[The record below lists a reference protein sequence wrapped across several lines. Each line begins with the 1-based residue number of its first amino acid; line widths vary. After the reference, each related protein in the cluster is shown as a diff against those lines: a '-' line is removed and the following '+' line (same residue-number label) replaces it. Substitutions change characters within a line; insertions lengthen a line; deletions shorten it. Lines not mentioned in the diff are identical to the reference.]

1 MRTIADLHAGYR
13 VFRTSTY
20 PEQAARFHRLAAGQ
34 SPKIMIVACA
44 DSRADPATIFT
55 SASGELFVVR
65 NVANLVPPAENG
77 GRFHG
82 TSAGIE
88 YAVVDLKVAHI
99 VVMGHAGCGGID
111 ACLRAGEGHAPGA
124 YIGSWTEIAVPARER
139 LRRTRPDLSGP
150 ALQTALEH
158 EAIRQSLDNL
168 ATFDFVV
175 ARLAAGTLALHG
187 AWFSI
192 RSGELLW
199 LEDRGAEFVPVAA

>member
-1 MRTIADLHAGYR
+1 MRSIADLHAGYR

-20 PEQAARFHRLAAGQ
+20 QEQAARFQSLAAGQ
-34 SPKIMIVACA
+34 SPNIMIIACA
-44 DSRADPATIFT
+44 DSRADPATIFA
-55 SASGELFVVR
+55 SAPGELFVVR

-88 YAVVDLKVAHI
+88 YAVIDLEVAHV

-111 ACLRAGEGHAPGA
+111 ACLRAGKGQIPGA
-124 YIGSWTEIAVPARER
+124 YIRSWTEIAAPARER
-139 LRRTRPDLSGP
+139 LRRARPDLSGR

-158 EAIRQSLDNL
+158 EAILQSLDNL
-168 ATFDFVV
+168 TSFDFVA

-192 RSGELLW
+192 QSGELLW